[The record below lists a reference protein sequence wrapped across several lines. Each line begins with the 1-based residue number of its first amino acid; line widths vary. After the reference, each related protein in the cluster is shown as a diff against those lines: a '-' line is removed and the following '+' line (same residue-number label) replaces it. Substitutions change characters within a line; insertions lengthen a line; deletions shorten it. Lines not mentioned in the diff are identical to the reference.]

1 MKLTF
6 YLIVGLSFLTS
17 CGPTVVLDAKL
28 IDDLSAIDL
37 TLYEDS
43 TFYLQAHS
51 PFGTTYEKE
60 GSYKLLKNQIIFL
73 EHPYYNDFIP
83 DTIYIIKDKLIRE
96 FNEDGTPNE
105 DFARYFEITKNKI

>member
-1 MKLTF
+1 MKFIL
-6 YLIVGLSFLTS
+6 YLLFGLCLLTS
-17 CGPTVVLDAKL
+17 CGPSVILDAKL

-43 TFYLQAHS
+43 TFYLHSHS

-60 GSYKLLKNQIIFL
+60 GNYKLLKNQIIFS
-73 EHPYYNDFIP
+73 EHPYVNDFIP
-83 DTIYIIKDKLIRE
+83 DTIWIIKDKIIWE

-105 DFARYFEITKNKI
+105 DFARYFKISRNKI